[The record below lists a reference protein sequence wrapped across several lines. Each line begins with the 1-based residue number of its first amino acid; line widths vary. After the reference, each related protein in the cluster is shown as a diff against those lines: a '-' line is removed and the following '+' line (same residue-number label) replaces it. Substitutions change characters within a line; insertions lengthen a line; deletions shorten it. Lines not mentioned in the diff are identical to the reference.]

1 MTLLQILG
9 LAVLSSMLLLLL
21 SEKAAGFRPL
31 LLAASGVL
39 LLMWFVFRIS
49 PAFQLLGG
57 YLQEYS
63 MGESGGLLLKAL
75 AVGYLTELGGDT
87 CRDLGAEG
95 IAKKLELCGR
105 AELLL
110 LSLPALSELLTVAL
124 SLTI

>member
-63 MGESGGLLLKAL
+63 MDESGGLLLKAL

>member
-1 MTLLQILG
+1 MTLLQMLG

>member
-39 LLMWFVFRIS
+39 LLMWFLFRIS

>member
-31 LLAASGVL
+31 LLAAAGVL

>member
-1 MTLLQILG
+1 MTLMQILG
-9 LAVLSSMLLLLL
+9 LAMLSSMLMLLIGER
-21 SEKAAGFRPL
+21 SAGFRPL
-31 LLAASGVL
+31 LLTVSGVL
-39 LLMWFVFRIS
+39 LLGWFVLHIS

-57 YLQEYS
+57 YLEEYA

-124 SLTI
+124 SLTL

>member
-57 YLQEYS
+57 YLQEYT
-63 MGESGGLLLKAL
+63 MDESGGLLLKAL